1 MPRAGNEYALDM
13 PWLGLRVCTW
23 HALSIKWTFSLHV
36 LIGKRVCTWHALNIK
51 WTCQGQDH
59 L

>member
-1 MPRAGNEYALDM
+1 MPRAGNECALDM
-13 PWLGLRVCTW
+13 LEAKHDKFLNCLKQEMSMLYMPWL
-23 HALSIKWTFSLHV
+23 
-36 LIGKRVCTWHALNIK
+36 GKRVCTWHALNIK